1 MGRRGSIREFDGPLQ
16 EPKQDGRQRCD
27 GSRRGWCSEMEGRD
41 FTCDALMDPKFRVG
55 LLLEPEQ
62 RDALTAVMAAV
73 VGRLLQFLSSEQECA
88 HRLEMERAAV

>member
-1 MGRRGSIREFDGPLQ
+1 MRRELARLVFG
-16 EPKQDGRQRCD
+16 DGR
-27 GSRRGWCSEMEGRD
+27 SR